1 MNRRNIQPEDDP
13 WNRILS
19 YERNLLIA
27 LLSNVEVVTG
37 DIRRDEMRSRVL
49 GHVAA
54 ALNVMDQFDNSKLL
68 NIELY
73 IVKRFI

>member
-1 MNRRNIQPEDDP
+1 MNRRNIQLEDDH
-13 WNRILS
+13 WNRMVS

-27 LLSNVEVVTG
+27 LLSNVDVVTG
-37 DIRRDEMRSRVL
+37 DVRRDEMRSRVF

-68 NIELY
+68 RIKY
-73 IVKRFI
+73 IL